1 MWTYGGRGLRFL
13 CGHLEV
19 VGLGDLHRLHIR
31 IATSMNYSNV
41 IFTVKPDKE
50 SKLLVTVR
58 QTPRKPTKER
68 LSIYLCVLLKF
79 LRRFWSEERGEGRCS
94 RLKPLALA
102 KPKTVF
108 VGLQCDILYRHKTM
122 LWGVGGALVESTP
135 FVRRVAG
142 STPALAAT

>member
-1 MWTYGGRGLRFL
+1 MLIALLSFLWGSGGRGPRCLCGNPEDVGPGASVHNRRWGAWVSMWTYGGRGLRFL

-79 LRRFWSEERGEGRCS
+79 LRRF
-94 RLKPLALA
+94 
-102 KPKTVF
+102 
-108 VGLQCDILYRHKTM
+108 
-122 LWGVGGALVESTP
+122 
-135 FVRRVAG
+135 
-142 STPALAAT
+142 